1 MAHIYSKGWFIQRL
15 VEAGI
20 TRHPLERRK
29 LQLYKTYVLR
39 NLYEKF
45 VENNQK

>member
-15 VEAGI
+15 TEAGI
-20 TRHPLERRK
+20 TMHPVERRK

-39 NLYEKF
+39 NLYKDIIESKQ
-45 VENNQK
+45 E